1 MSVYGMTTE
10 WRERFTHRSRAGV
23 HDKRPVSGLRS
34 ARLLLAVPQYPGN
47 PGSKDD
53 AVLEDCRAVF
63 CARLKS
69 SRERKGVSLEE
80 IAASTKI
87 SRSLLKGLEENDLSR
102 WPQGLYR
109 RSYLRDYVRA
119 IDLPQEATMAEFVR
133 LFPDG
138 DAISP
143 AVPAIGAAEGAGES
157 CSLSMTFDDGRIERL
172 ARVRKR
178 ITGAAIDL
186 VAVLVVSTVVWWS
199 LHVDLP
205 VSVAVVALGYYT
217 IGTAALGYG
226 LGLRLLENRSWRRPK
241 KPSLPAVPSLQDTL
255 LERMREVKGI
265 SAQPEPAMAGGIL
278 GMLIVTIIRT
288 LFLR

>member
-1 MSVYGMTTE
+1 
-10 WRERFTHRSRAGV
+10 
-23 HDKRPVSGLRS
+23 
-34 ARLLLAVPQYPGN
+34 
-47 PGSKDD
+47 
-53 AVLEDCRAVF
+53 VLEDRRAAF

-69 SRERKGVSLEE
+69 SRESKGVSLEE

-87 SRSLLKGLEENDLSR
+87 SRSLLRGLEENDLSR

-109 RSYLRDYVRA
+109 RSYLRNYLRA
-119 IDLPQEATMAEFVR
+119 IDLPQESTMAEFVR

-138 DAISP
+138 DATAP
-143 AVPAIGAAEGAGES
+143 AVPAIGAGEGAGES
-157 CSLSMTFDDGRIERL
+157 CSVSMTLDDGRIERL

-178 ITGAAIDL
+178 VTAAAIDL
-186 VAVLVVSTVVWWS
+186 VVVLAGSGIVWWS

-205 VSVAVVALGYYT
+205 TSVAIVALGYYT

-226 LGLRLLENRSWRRPK
+226 LGSRLLEDRSWRRPK
-241 KPSLPAVPSLQDTL
+241 KPSLPAEPSLQDTL
-255 LERMREVKGI
+255 LERMREVKGL
-265 SAQPEPAMAGGIL
+265 SAQPEPAMAGGLL